1 MLWRGSEGGPKGS
14 WELIFFQGSAVASEE
29 KMSGKMG
36 PLLALAGLVLISNL
50 GKDELAK
57 QGVKNTCASK
67 LQEKIHCKAICY
79 ILAVNIWLGTH
90 HYKLLLG

>member
-1 MLWRGSEGGPKGS
+1 
-14 WELIFFQGSAVASEE
+14 
-29 KMSGKMG
+29 MSGKMG

-67 LQEKIHCKAICY
+67 LQEKIHCKAKWLYFGGKHLVRYPSLQIVAW
-79 ILAVNIWLGTH
+79 IMHANLFVALAVGHSGLHT
-90 HYKLLLG
+90 